1 MLRLGKLTDYA
12 IVLLGALAQN
22 RTRDLAATTLSEKT
36 GLPRPTVAKILK
48 KLHKADMISA
58 TRGAQGG
65 YKMVRSPA
73 SISIA
78 AVVEAMEGPIALT
91 DCIPEDAAPCAFG
104 ANCHHTA
111 RWRLVNEAV
120 RSALLTVSLADM
132 ATTPTAIF
140 IPDAQQEVMTRP

>member
-22 RTRDLAATTLSEKT
+22 RGHALAATTLSEKT

-48 KLHKADMISA
+48 KLHKVDMIGA

-65 YKMVRSPA
+65 YQMVKGPET
-73 SISIA
+73 ISLA

-91 DCIPEDAAPCAFG
+91 DCIPESARACAFG
-104 ANCHHTA
+104 ANCNHA
-111 RWRLVNEAV
+111 GRWQKVNHAV
-120 RSALLTVSLADM
+120 RDALLRVSLADM
-132 ATTPTAIF
+132 ATPDSIF
-140 IPDAQQEVMTRP
+140 IPDSQLVPEPQP